1 MYGNVL
7 IVSDTPRR
15 IYPWLKS
22 TISRH
27 KISTLIHLGDLADDI
42 KLEIAPHKRWIYTDA
57 LKTLKH
63 ILEGLHVI
71 IVAGNHDDNELIQE
85 ILGIAP
91 LPSGSR
97 IEING
102 RHLLL
107 YHIPPETPPPLEGNE
122 LLLYGHTPE
131 KLPGDKSLNVLTNPY
146 ILLPG
151 GTIVRINY
159 PAGTNRERK
168 LHLRGG

>member
-27 KISTLIHLGDLADDI
+27 EISTLIHLGDLADDI
-42 KLEIAPHKRWIYTDA
+42 KLELAPHKRWIYIDA
-57 LKTLKH
+57 LKTLKS
-63 ILEGLHVI
+63 ILKGIHLIV
-71 IVAGNHDDNELIQE
+71 VAGNHDDERLIQE
-85 ILGIAP
+85 ILETVP
-91 LPSGSR
+91 LPEGSR
-97 IEING
+97 VEING
-102 RHLLL
+102 KYLLL
-107 YHIPPETPPPLEGNE
+107 YHRPPNPLPPLEGDE

-131 KLPGDKSLNVLTNPY
+131 KLPGDKTLNVLANPY
-146 ILLPG
+146 ILLPDG
-151 GTIVRINY
+151 SMVRINY

-168 LHLRGG
+168 LYLRGG